1 MKYRCTSCNA
11 YVYDDMVGDQ
21 QRGIGPGTRP
31 EQFPADWSCP
41 VCKRARTF
49 LMPLVE
55 HEGMHQGEVGM
66 DAPPAKRD
74 VNYYR
79 GVARRMLIGA
89 CGEFAVCD
97 GEPGRICVG
106 QKFGDGPGL
115 GGAGQG
121 TTFHNNYLALQ
132 RYRFRT
138 HIVKANKEPDT
149 ATSIFG
155 RGIRAPIMVPAMSG
169 VKSSLKNAVPE
180 KDFFR
185 GLVQGAK
192 KFGTIGMVGNT
203 PEEPDELGTEVVK
216 EEGGNGIPVFKP
228 QSQQRLLQLFKL
240 AEDAKALAV
249 GVDLDGCGSI
259 NWARAGRPVFR
270 KTENELHELVDATE
284 LPVIFKGIMS
294 LEDAAAVAD
303 SGADAIYVSN
313 HGGRVLD
320 SGQGVAEV
328 LPAIANAFGGRAII
342 MADGCVRTG
351 FDVLKILA
359 LGADVALI
367 GRPIARMSIAG
378 GAEAVDLYLEYVLKD
393 LRSAMVMT
401 GCDSVGD
408 ITESILVK

>member
-1 MKYRCTSCNA
+1 
-11 YVYDDMVGDQ
+11 
-21 QRGIGPGTRP
+21 
-31 EQFPADWSCP
+31 
-41 VCKRARTF
+41 
-49 LMPLVE
+49 MPLVE
-55 HEGMHQGEVGM
+55 HDGMHQGEVGM
-66 DAPPAKRD
+66 DAPQAKRD

-79 GVARRMLIGA
+79 NIARRMLIGV
-89 CGEFAVCD
+89 CGEFAVCN

-106 QKFGDGPGL
+106 QKFDDGPGM

-138 HIVKANKEPDT
+138 YIVKENKEPDM
-149 ATSIFG
+149 AASIFG
-155 RGIRAPIMVPAMSG
+155 RRIRMPVMVPAMSG
-169 VKSSLKNAVPE
+169 VKNSLKDAVPE

-185 GLVQGAK
+185 GLVEGART
-192 KFGTIGMVGNT
+192 FGTIGMVGNT

-216 EEGGNGIPVFKP
+216 EEGGHGIPVFKP

-240 AEDAKALAV
+240 AEDAKAIAV

-284 LPVIFKGIMS
+284 LPVFFKGIMS
-294 LEDAAAVAD
+294 LEDAAQVAD

-328 LPAIANAFGGRAII
+328 LPAIANAFGGRVTI

-351 FDVLKILA
+351 FDVLKVLA

-378 GAEAVDLYLEYVLKD
+378 GGEAVNLYLEYVMKD

-401 GCDSVGD
+401 GCNSVSD
-408 ITESILVK
+408 VNESILLK